1 MNERPV
7 EKGGKKGTV
16 GSHRSTKGPLIGR
29 SRVASQW
36 PPLTGA
42 DCACV
47 RVCVCVSVCV
57 SVCGNAAPP
66 TTHTHTHFTGFL
78 LLLFTGFC
86 VAPPWEPPRG
96 RRLRWWSIDEEK
108 KLFHNFR
115 KWREWMRMNERE
127 RERDPLR
134 PIFFS
139 LLFKIAITFPFIMNN
154 LEAEEKSF
162 KYGGRKTVVGQQ
174 IYRLSS

>member
-1 MNERPV
+1 
-7 EKGGKKGTV
+7 
-16 GSHRSTKGPLIGR
+16 
-29 SRVASQW
+29 
-36 PPLTGA
+36 
-42 DCACV
+42 
-47 RVCVCVSVCV
+47 
-57 SVCGNAAPP
+57 
-66 TTHTHTHFTGFL
+66 
-78 LLLFTGFC
+78 
-86 VAPPWEPPRG
+86 
-96 RRLRWWSIDEEK
+96 
-108 KLFHNFR
+108 
-115 KWREWMRMNERE
+115 MRMNERE